1 MNGTSLQRKEDVEN
15 ITLDN
20 VRAVKSISEPK
31 DIVKSQTVTE
41 ETDTTK
47 SSVKTSKNLPWYFTD
62 GSLLPFV
69 SNQTRKALQ
78 IDPPFLQ
85 VIEVN
90 WSHFPFIEGLHNS

>member
-47 SSVKTSKNLPWYFTD
+47 SIVKTSNNLPWYFTD

-78 IDPPFLQ
+78 IDSPFLQ